1 MFKQTIRKRISLI
14 VATVLSAGV
23 LSIVAAPSANAASL
37 AMDEGVTQGRLNTL
51 YLATTKSI
59 TGSAAAL
66 TPAASGLIID
76 DSVQKSVG
84 WLADSSSTA
93 QATTGGVHATYGYV
107 TAATAN
113 VRTGVVAAGA
123 SISFTA
129 VGSGTTGDGLTVS
142 VTGGTLSALTAT
154 AADTVTI
161 GTGNVNSTYTTA
173 TVSSA
178 GVDVIF
184 GLFNVTA
191 ASGSVAT
198 ISIYSGAGITGA
210 LTLATAGTLLAQ
222 YQLTVAASSASGTYS
237 AADSTVTQGACISGA
252 TTAPSSTYDVTNPCA
267 SGTRGTI
274 WVDIKD
280 AYAADI
286 ATGTIT
292 AQATG
297 GSLVFG
303 SGTNGSATGDAAAGA
318 TAAFSTVASD
328 ASVWFVITQPVAN
341 TAGTSTVTVTF
352 NGAVIATKTIN
363 WHGALASLTISPT
376 LSASILSTNQADVTA
391 NVGAAGVVYVGK
403 DAAGNVIALASQPTV
418 EAATGALVGATTSS
432 TTAITHAAVQTT
444 ARGYGYT
451 TLIVPDNDING
462 GKATYQLKMTSATTA
477 TIKSNVLN
485 VTVSRSTSNTP
496 TAFTAAWDKAK
507 YVPGEIAVLTIGA
520 TDAFGNSMA
529 DGTPLAGLVITTNT
543 TGLTAVGSTCSA
555 SSVLAKGI
563 KTCNFAVGNTE
574 GSYAW
579 SVALTSASVQKP
591 VIGTAAVA
599 ASTAVVSNADVL
611 KSIVALIASINKQI
625 QALQKLI
632 LKR

>member
-37 AMDEGVTQGRLNTL
+37 AMLNGVTQGRLNTL

-76 DSVQKSVG
+76 DTAQKSVG

-107 TAATAN
+107 TASTAN

-154 AADTVTI
+154 AADTVAI
-161 GTGNVNSTYTTA
+161 GTGNVNSSYTTA

-198 ISIYSGAGITGA
+198 ISIYSGSGITGA
-210 LTLATAGTLLAQ
+210 LTLATAGALLAQ

-237 AADSTVTQGACISGA
+237 AADSTTTQGACISGA
-252 TTAPSSTYDVTNPCA
+252 TTASSSTYDVTNPCA
-267 SGTRGTI
+267 SGTRGPI
-274 WVDIKD
+274 WVDVKD

-286 ATGTIT
+286 ANGTIT

-303 SGTNGSATGDAAAGA
+303 NGTNGSATGDAASGA
-318 TAAFSTVASD
+318 TVAFATVAND

-376 LSASILSTNQADVTA
+376 SSASILSTNQADVTA

-432 TTAITHAAVQTT
+432 TTVITHAAVQTT

-477 TIKSNVLN
+477 TIKSNVIN

-579 SVALTSASVQKP
+579 SVALTSASLQKP